1 MFCARFLLL
10 CLLVTSPL
18 LAGPDLLYENFQAG
32 APVVPPLPRLR
43 SQNGSEKSHE
53 VNVAMIKFRYHE
65 GYDHGLEYC
74 LHHDQSTSFKNGRE
88 VGSAI
93 FEFFT
98 ALAQEEEEG
107 QQAVLIYLSIWNDD
121 LDLDQVDPQINI
133 SPWNERIALTAAYLM
148 GYGKAL
154 GMRWS
159 E

>member
-1 MFCARFLLL
+1 MFYARFLLL

-18 LAGPDLLYENFQAG
+18 AAGPDFDDDDEFDVLNT
-32 APVVPPLPRLR
+32 PPLPRLR

-65 GYDHGLEYC
+65 GYDRGLDYC
-74 LHHDQSTSFKNGRE
+74 LHHDQSTSYKNGRE
-88 VGSAI
+88 VRTTLSD
-93 FEFFT
+93 FFRL
-98 ALAQEEEEG
+98 LAQEEEG
-107 QQAVLIYLSIWNDD
+107 QQAVLIYLSIWDDD
-121 LDLDQVDPQINI
+121 LDFDQVDPQINI

>member
-1 MFCARFLLL
+1 MFYARFLLL
-10 CLLVTSPL
+10 YLLVTSPL
-18 LAGPDLLYENFQAG
+18 LAGPELSYEDFQVG
-32 APVVPPLPRLR
+32 APIVPPLPRLR

-74 LHHDQSTSFKNGRE
+74 LYHDQSTSYKNGRE
-88 VGSAI
+88 VRSTV
-93 FEFFT
+93 FDFFR
-98 ALAQEEEEG
+98 ALAQEEEG
-107 QQAVLIYLSIWNDD
+107 QHAVLIYLSIWNDD

-154 GMRWS
+154 GMRWC